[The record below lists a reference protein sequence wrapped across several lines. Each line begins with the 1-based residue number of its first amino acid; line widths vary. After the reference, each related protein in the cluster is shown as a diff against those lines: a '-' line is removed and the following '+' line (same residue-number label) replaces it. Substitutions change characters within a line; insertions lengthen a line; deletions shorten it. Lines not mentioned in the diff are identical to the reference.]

1 MDKKKYNAIRRN
13 TMVDFAKLKKASGG
27 LDRLAKELDKLNAPA
42 SQEKKEDDRFWKIE
56 RDKSGNGSAV
66 IRFLPA
72 PAVDGDDALPWVRI
86 FDHGFKGPSGKW
98 YIEKS
103 LTTLG
108 QKDPVSE
115 FNTKL
120 WNAGG
125 EGSPER
131 KQAQNQKRRLSYISN
146 IYVVSDPKHPE
157 NEGKVFLFKFGKK
170 IFDKITMLMKPE
182 FEDDTPINPFDLWK
196 GANFKIRIR
205 TVDGYANYDQSLFE
219 SSTPLSQEDDE
230 LEKIWKSEYSLKEF
244 VDPSQFKS
252 YAELKAKLEMVLG
265 EVSEAPVER
274 PAPAARKETK
284 AEAPSFDIDEDD
296 DDLKAFK
303 ALADD

>member
-1 MDKKKYNAIRRN
+1 
-13 TMVDFAKLKKASGG
+13 MVDFAKLKKSSDA
-27 LDRLAKELDKLNAPA
+27 LDRLTKELDKLNAPT
-42 SQEKKEDDRFWKIE
+42 QERKEDTRFWKLE

-72 PAVDGDDALPWVRI
+72 PAVDGDDALPWIRI
-86 FDHGFKGPSGKW
+86 FDHGFKGPTGKW

-103 LTTLG
+103 LTTLN

-115 FNTKL
+115 FNSKL

-131 KQAQNQKRRLSYISN
+131 KQAQAQKRRLSYICN

-157 NEGKVFLFKFGKK
+157 NEDKTFLFKFGKK

-182 FEDDTPINPFDLWK
+182 FEEDTPINPFNLWK

-205 TVDGYANYDQSLFE
+205 TVDGYANYDQSVFE
-219 SSTPLSQEDDE
+219 GSTPLSTDDAE
-230 LEKIWKSEYSLKEF
+230 LERIWKSEYSLKEF
-244 VDPSQFKS
+244 LDPSQFKS
-252 YAELKAKLEMVLG
+252 YDELKTKLESVLALDATPTTA
-265 EVSEAPVER
+265 VT
-274 PAPAARKETK
+274 TK
-284 AEAPSFDIDEDD
+284 KSVPQIEDD
-296 DDLKAFK
+296 AFDDDEDLKAFK
-303 ALADD
+303 ALAD